1 MLGWFSAVLG
11 EACLAAGNA
20 ARARDLAER
29 GREIAEAVGFKY
41 AVGWACR
48 VLGRMARL
56 HGNADEA
63 DVQLR
68 AGLAAFLEIGARF
81 EAARTELDLAAGALA
96 RRDGAGGARLA
107 RDALARLAGLGAP
120 IYEERA
126 RQLAGAPEPGAGG

>member
-1 MLGWFSAVLG
+1 MLGWFTAVLG
-11 EACLAAGNA
+11 EACLVAGNA
-20 ARARDLAER
+20 ARARELAER
-29 GREIAEAVGFKY
+29 GREIAESVGFKY

-63 DVQLR
+63 ELQLR

-96 RRDGAGGARLA
+96 SRDGAGGARFA
-107 RDALARLAGLGAP
+107 REALARLAGLGAP

-126 RQLAGAPEPGAGG
+126 RQLAEAPESSAGD